1 MATIIPIGDK
11 TPQIHPTAWVAP
23 NATLIGDVVI
33 GEHASVFYGCV
44 LRADINAIRVGARSN
59 IQDNSVLHVDR
70 DAPCTLG
77 ADVTVGHMSLVHGT
91 TVADAC
97 LIGMHSTLLS
107 RSSVGTGSLVAAG
120 AVVLEGQDIPASS
133 LVAGVPARV
142 RRQLND
148 GDREHFIAHADRYV
162 ETAQLQEE
170 PLES

>member
-107 RSSVGTGSLVAAG
+107 HSSVGTGSLVAAG

-148 GDREHFIAHADRYV
+148 GDREHFIAHAGRYV

-170 PLES
+170 PQES